1 MDRDDQIAEIG
12 RRFRVDL
19 EKTAERMQ
27 FFSDRKLYFV
37 LYENGTCIFMKQNDR
52 VSVICNAAMDVVA
65 GSPPDF
71 SVRDMKDGNYLVAFK
86 DPVHALVL
94 REEFERDRP
103 LVEANEANLKLPSE
117 ALAAPKGTSPA
128 HLLVGLYA
136 RARLFAD
143 LRDRRVH
150 RTVEPNVSST

>member
-1 MDRDDQIAEIG
+1 MGLAAWSASVADSSRSQLASILCSAAAAVMTEHK
-12 RRFRVDL
+12 L
-19 EKTAERMQ
+19 EYRLGDSYQLIKETADS
-27 FFSDRKLYFV
+27 FTTV
-37 LYENGTCIFMKQNDR
+37 HN
-52 VSVICNAAMDVVA
+52 V
-65 GSPPDF
+65 
-71 SVRDMKDGNYLVAFK
+71 GNYLVAFN

-103 LVEANEANLKLPSE
+103 LVEANEADLKLPSE

-150 RTVEPNVSST
+150 RTIEPDVSST